1 MVILIA
7 ILGDN
12 NYYIDA
18 HFRIVMHAIT
28 KPIKLN
34 ANAIVTNK
42 EGKFLLVKLKTGNF
56 AGALC
61 IPGGGVLQGELSHEA
76 ARREVREETGIDVA
90 NTFVPFGF
98 CELMS
103 EAIQQ
108 HKIVMLLHAV
118 AEGVPQETEEGVASW
133 MTYEEAEPNL
143 LAFAKEAIRIWQN
156 KKPYFSLTSKQVDV
170 RDPRAIK

>member
-1 MVILIA
+1 V
-7 ILGDN
+7 
-12 NYYIDA
+12 
-18 HFRIVMHAIT
+18 HTIT

-61 IPGGGVLQGELSHEA
+61 IPGGGVMQGELSHEA
-76 ARREVREETGIDVA
+76 ARREVWEETGIDVT
-90 NTFVPFGF
+90 NPFVPYGF

-108 HKIVMLLHAV
+108 HKIVMLLHTT
-118 AEGVPQETEEGVASW
+118 AEGVPKETEEGSACW

-143 LAFAKEAIRIWQN
+143 LAFAKEAIRIWRN
-156 KKPYFSLTSKQVDV
+156 NEIHFALTNKQVDI
-170 RDPRAIK
+170 RNPNALKS